1 MNPLEVLGLGLY
13 GLRARRLRSA
23 LSAVGIAIGIAAM
36 VSVSGISES
45 SRAGVLAQLDQLGTN
60 LLTVTPGHTFG
71 GDSAKLPLEA
81 TGMIRRI
88 DGVQL
93 VTATAGV
100 KAGVYRNDHIPSA
113 QTGGIS
119 VLAAQP
125 DLLTGLGATVRKG
138 AFLNSATERYPAVVL
153 GASAA
158 QYLGIDRLTDGLAVW
173 LGDRWFAVV
182 GILGPVTLAPEID
195 SAVLV
200 GWQVAKDLLGFD
212 GHPGTEYIRTDP
224 ARVVQVESLLAGAT
238 NPADPEQVQVSRP
251 SDALAARA
259 VADNAFTTLL
269 LGLGSVAL
277 LVGAIG
283 VANVMIIAVLERRSE
298 VGLRRAL
305 GATRSLIATQFVI
318 EAALLSFAGGALGC
332 AIGAL
337 ATSVYAL
344 RQGWLID
351 IPPAALAAGLGGAV
365 VIGALSGAYPALRAA
380 RLAPTEALRTA

>member
-1 MNPLEVLGLGLY
+1 
-13 GLRARRLRSA
+13 
-23 LSAVGIAIGIAAM
+23 
-36 VSVSGISES
+36 
-45 SRAGVLAQLDQLGTN
+45 
-60 LLTVTPGHTFG
+60 
-71 GDSAKLPLEA
+71 
-81 TGMIRRI
+81 
-88 DGVQL
+88 
-93 VTATAGV
+93 
-100 KAGVYRNDHIPSA
+100 
-113 QTGGIS
+113 
-119 VLAAQP
+119 
-125 DLLTGLGATVRKG
+125 
-138 AFLNSATERYPAVVL
+138 
-153 GASAA
+153 
-158 QYLGIDRLTDGLAVW
+158 
-173 LGDRWFAVV
+173 
-182 GILGPVTLAPEID
+182 
-195 SAVLV
+195 
-200 GWQVAKDLLGFD
+200 
-212 GHPGTEYIRTDP
+212 
-224 ARVVQVESLLAGAT
+224 
-238 NPADPEQVQVSRP
+238 
-251 SDALAARA
+251 

-380 RLAPTEALRTA
+380 RLAPTEALRTG